1 MRNINPG
8 ERSGMIVLALVAI
21 AIVGASFIMRESKK
35 TAEEYDLPVIT
46 VVEQSSDS
54 TRNETKKL
62 NNKKDTN
69 DIKIKKK
76 NIKKSKRGKKSEADK
91 TEASNGRRGDPLN
104 DPIPL
109 KTTETHIKNN

>member
-8 ERSGMIVLALVAI
+8 ERNGMIVLALVAI
-21 AIVGASFIMRESKK
+21 AIIGVSFIMRESKK
-35 TAEEYDLPVIT
+35 SADDYDLPVIT

-54 TRNETKKL
+54 TGNETKKL
-62 NNKKDTN
+62 NNKKDTD

-76 NIKKSKRGKKSEADK
+76 NSKNSKKGKKSEADK
-91 TEASNGRRGDPLN
+91 TEASNGRRGNPLN

-109 KTTETHIKNN
+109 KNN